1 MQAVKEFNDR
11 RKQDFKRY
19 RQIYKSKNP
28 NETSLMYFKEIE
40 DVYIGYTKEELL
52 NLENYLEDI
61 YSYNWAKH
69 ERSRILSGMDHK
81 VAGVIPIFITSM
93 ISIIAI
99 IISVNIGIFNIFA
112 NKDIAALKKLY
123 VNLTDT
129 CFSVMNVVKWSFFIC
144 VIFLVI
150 LGIFDAR
157 ECINKCVEERFFDG
171 YIKAVRKC
179 IAKKYMDV

>member
-19 RQIYKSKNP
+19 KQIYKSKNP

-40 DVYIGYTKEELL
+40 DVYIGYTKEKLL

-61 YSYNWAKH
+61 YSYNSVKH

-93 ISIIAI
+93 ISIITI

-129 CFSVMNVVKWSFFIC
+129 CFTAMDIAAWL
-144 VIFLVI
+144 LVI
-150 LGIFDAR
+150 CTIF
-157 ECINKCVEERFFDG
+157 
-171 YIKAVRKC
+171 
-179 IAKKYMDV
+179 